1 MSVSEYSALCWRA
14 VRFAPAPKSCD
25 VTNMAIPEST
35 LSSWSHHRS
44 GTASAQANVAIRNA
58 LSNHRWPQETRYE
71 VFLQGSY
78 RNATNLRR
86 DSDVDVVIQLATRI
100 RPRVVAL
107 EGAQLAANGSHQFQL
122 ERWQSFREH
131 ALRAMR
137 AEFGD
142 AVTAGRKSLKIGRG
156 RIPANADVVVSLKF
170 EDGMALYVPDER
182 RWIVSHPQRHHQRGT
197 RKENGTGNR
206 FKRTVR
212 MFKAARNHLASNGV
226 IDAGVAPSYFIE
238 CLLYNVPNRLFSQQL
253 SATYVD
259 VLQWLA
265 SAQAGSFTTQS
276 GNMVLFGSRP
286 EQWNVHQLR
295 RFTAALQQLWNG
307 WR

>member
-1 MSVSEYSALCWRA
+1 MLDLVLARRTFSGRA
-14 VRFAPAPKSCD
+14 HPCD

-35 LSSWSHHRS
+35 LSGWSHHRS

-58 LSNHRWPQETRYE
+58 LSNYRWPQETPYR

-78 RNATNLRR
+78 QNATNLSR
-86 DSDVDVVIQLATRI
+86 DSDVDVVIQLANRI

-107 EGAQLAANGSHQFQL
+107 GRAELEANGSHRFLL
-122 ERWQSFREH
+122 ERWRSFREH
-131 ALRAMR
+131 VLRAMR

-142 AVTAGRKSLKIGRG
+142 SVTAGRKSLKIARG
-156 RIPANADVVVSLKF
+156 RIPANADVVVTLKY
-170 EDGMALYVPDER
+170 EDGLALYVPDER
-182 RWIVSHPQRHHQRGT
+182 RWAASHPQRHHRRGM
-197 RKENGTGNR
+197 RKERAAENR

-212 MFKAARNHLASNGV
+212 MFKAARNHLVSN
-226 IDAGVAPSYFIE
+226 DRLHAGVAPSYFIE
-238 CLLYNVPNRLFSQQL
+238 CLLYNVPERLLSQRL

-259 VLQWLA
+259 VLQWLG
-265 SAQAGSFTTQS
+265 SAQTSGFRTQS
-276 GNMVLFGSRP
+276 GKMGLFGPSP
-286 EQWNVHQLR
+286 EQWNVDEMR